1 MATTFVLVLSIF
13 ADAENGAT
21 MSNFSLRIV
30 SKPTPAKESLLK
42 KTQKSVKSILDMFGL
57 FHLDFIKKKDF

>member
-1 MATTFVLVLSIF
+1 MATTFVLVLSVF
-13 ADAENGAT
+13 AHAENRAT

-42 KTQKSVKSILDMFGL
+42 KLKNL
-57 FHLDFIKKKDF
+57 